1 MTIEEFWEQFRA
13 RKIAVAIRNREDQ
26 DVFWRAASEAG
37 LQTSSNLYSLAE
49 FPWAIFSL
57 LGSLSGWTGGGVAYH
72 PDAYMTFEDVKN
84 ILSGGEEIELCAE
97 GLESIL

>member
-1 MTIEEFWEQFRA
+1 MDAEEFWKQFRA

-26 DVFWRAASEAG
+26 YAFWEAASAAG
-37 LQTSSNLYSLAE
+37 IQTSSKNYSLAT

-57 LGSLSGWTGGGVAYH
+57 LGSLTGWTGGGVAYH
-72 PDAYMTFEDVKN
+72 ADTYMEFEDVKN
-84 ILSGGEEIELCAE
+84 ILSGCEEIELCAD

>member
-1 MTIEEFWEQFRA
+1 MNAEEFWEQFRA

-26 DVFWRAASEAG
+26 DVFWRAARDAG
-37 LQTSSNLYSLAE
+37 LQTSFKDYGLAA

-57 LGSLSGWTGGGVAYH
+57 ESKLSGWTGRVGAYR
-72 PDAYMTFEDVKN
+72 PYAYLTFESVKN
-84 ILSGGEEIELCAE
+84 ILSGGEEIELCAA